1 MKFARLRASQEEHL
15 KKLSSQ
21 HEGEKKPSVTKGE
34 KGKKAWETN
43 LINKAPASSTYTQTV
58 LSQIAVGG

>member
-21 HEGEKKPSVTKGE
+21 HEGEKKNLLLRKERKERKLE
-34 KGKKAWETN
+34 K
-43 LINKAPASSTYTQTV
+43 LI
-58 LSQIAVGG
+58 